1 MDDLVVDD
9 EFSAA
14 VVDDES
20 THTATT
26 IIEGTA
32 DLSEET
38 TLVNNGQT
46 LLDITSLGHADN
58 GTILSD
64 VEDSVLL
71 EDGSEHALNDDRWL
85 WVALEGALFVKGAGE
100 EVDTKVSV
108 LTSLAGLRD
117 SDDLGWTA
125 LEDEEVA
132 DSDEVTWDGHSIAGN
147 STTGFNISD

>member
-71 EDGSEHALNDDRWL
+71 EDGSEHALNDNRWL

-108 LTSLAGLRD
+108 LTSLA
-117 SDDLGWTA
+117 
-125 LEDEEVA
+125 
-132 DSDEVTWDGHSIAGN
+132 
-147 STTGFNISD
+147 